1 MVLNGMLL
9 QRKADTA
16 VVVVVDVLSQ
26 VAARAD
32 PIAGIVARLLRR

>member
-1 MVLNGMLL
+1 
-9 QRKADTA
+9 
-16 VVVVVDVLSQ
+16 VVDVLSQ